1 MGIKGSETGGSHAQ
15 KHQFCH
21 CGHRLGL
28 GGDFLCEV
36 QSIHGSMECT
46 TVLDNRIVG
55 PIPVSWGVGRSVSI
69 PRAYPVPRPAIKEPL
84 APPLP
89 PNPLATWQSGSRAI
103 RGGTFSAD
111 SAHIPHREAEPT
123 AFRSCCGSA
132 EHSGVPFNKRVGRL
146 LEGLRLAR
154 ALWSGQPVNWDGR
167 WKFEKAVL
175 GPTPCRAGGPPIWI
189 GGSLPASL
197 ERAGR
202 YFDGGLPISPDA
214 QTWGKQWKQVQ
225 EIARAAGAT
234 PMH

>member
-1 MGIKGSETGGSHAQ
+1 MHDCPRSPYSRSNPGKLGSWSQREHPACVSGPSTSYQGTPSASTPP
-15 KHQFCH
+15 KPL
-21 CGHRLGL
+21 GH
-28 GGDFLCEV
+28 
-36 QSIHGSMECT
+36 
-46 TVLDNRIVG
+46 
-55 PIPVSWGVGRSVSI
+55 
-69 PRAYPVPRPAIKEPL
+69 L
-84 APPLP
+84 AG
-89 PNPLATWQSGSRAI
+89 GSRAV

-167 WKFEKAVL
+167 WKVEKAVL

-202 YFDGGLPISPDA
+202 YFDGWLPISPDA